1 METAF
6 NNDQKLK
13 DKYVARVKAHYD
25 ADEIVQGVYWQDG
38 KGCAVGCTLEHDNSG
53 VSIHRRMEDELGI
66 PRMIARLEDRIF
78 EGLSNGEAKKFPL
91 RFLEAITPGA
101 DLSLVVPKFF
111 VWLLTDTE
119 DGVIKFAQPDGKE
132 AIQHVA
138 DLYQQKIEGKTVIE
152 EQWRAAYAYADVA
165 ASAADAADAVADVA
179 ADAAR
184 KQHYNKMADKLVE
197 LLVAEHAK

>member
-101 DLSLVVPKFF
+101 DLSLVVPKFL

-119 DGVIKFAQPDGKE
+119 DGVIKFARPAGKG
-132 AIQHVA
+132 AIQRVA
-138 DLYQQKIEGKTVIE
+138 DLYQQKIEGKAVIE
-152 EQWRAAYAYADVA
+152 EQWRAAAAEAYC
-165 ASAADAADAVADVA
+165 
-179 ADAAR
+179 
-184 KQHYNKMADKLVE
+184 
-197 LLVAEHAK
+197 